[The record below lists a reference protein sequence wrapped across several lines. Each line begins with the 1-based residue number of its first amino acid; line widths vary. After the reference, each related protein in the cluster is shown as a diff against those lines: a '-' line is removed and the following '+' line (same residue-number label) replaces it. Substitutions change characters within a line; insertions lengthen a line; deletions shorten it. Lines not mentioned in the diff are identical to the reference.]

1 VSPEEP
7 VKPVANRDR
16 DQRVVLALNSGS
28 STVKF
33 AAFAEGRDSALITG
47 VAAAL
52 TTPEANLSW
61 TSPAGSR
68 SLPLPA
74 ADHRWAIE
82 SLGGLLAERGIN
94 IAGIGHRVVH
104 GGEAFTEPTLID
116 ERVIRRIEQ
125 LAPLAPLHNPPN
137 LLGIRLLIERF
148 PDVPQVAVF
157 DTAFHQTLP
166 PQAFH
171 YALPREFY
179 ETHRVRR
186 YGFHGTSHQHVAT
199 EAARRLNRD
208 LAGLQ
213 MITAH
218 LGNGCS
224 ACAIRDGRSVDTT
237 MGFTP
242 AEGMMMGTRSGDVD
256 PTLHQFLARQAG
268 LSLDEVTELLN
279 RRGGLLG
286 VSGFSND
293 RRLLEQRAAA
303 GDERA
308 ALALEL
314 FCFRAAKA
322 ILGMTASLERVE
334 ALVFTGGIG
343 ENSPWV
349 RRRIIEQTALLGIRF
364 DEAANNRNGIDTNGR
379 ISRPDSP
386 VCLVVPTNEELA
398 IARAVWRLL
407 G

>member
-1 VSPEEP
+1 MSSGEP
-7 VKPVANRDR
+7 VNPVVNSGR
-16 DQRVVLALNSGS
+16 DQRVVLALNCGS

-33 AAFAEGRDSALITG
+33 AAFAEGGDSALVTG

-52 TTPEANLSW
+52 ATPEANLSW
-61 TSPAGSR
+61 TNPAGSR
-68 SLPLPA
+68 ALPLPD
-74 ADHRWAIE
+74 ADHHVAIE
-82 SLGGLLAERGIN
+82 SLCRLLPELGMN
-94 IAGIGHRVVH
+94 LVGIGHRVVH
-104 GGEAFTEPTLID
+104 GGEVFPKATPID
-116 ERVIRRIEQ
+116 EIVIRQIEQ
-125 LAPLAPLHNPPN
+125 LAPLAPLHNPAN
-137 LLGIRLLIERF
+137 LLGIRVLTERF
-148 PDVPQVAVF
+148 PAVPQVAVF

-166 PQAFH
+166 PKAFH

-179 ETHRVRR
+179 ENHRVRR
-186 YGFHGTSHQHVAT
+186 YGFHGTSHQHVGR

-208 LAGLQ
+208 FAGLQ
-213 MITAH
+213 MITVH

-237 MGFTP
+237 MGLTP
-242 AEGMMMGTRSGDVD
+242 AEGMMMGTRTGDVD
-256 PTLHQFLARQAG
+256 PTLHQFLARQTG
-268 LSLDEVTELLN
+268 LSLEEVTELLN

-303 GDERA
+303 GDEWA

-343 ENSPWV
+343 ENSAWV

-386 VCLVVPTNEELA
+386 ACLVVPTNEELA
-398 IARAVWRLL
+398 IAREVWRLL

>member
-1 VSPEEP
+1 VSPGEP
-7 VKPVANRDR
+7 VSPAANNYL
-16 DQRVVLALNSGS
+16 DQRVALALNSGS

-33 AAFAEGRDSALITG
+33 AAFAEGRDSAIITG
-47 VAAAL
+47 VASAL
-52 TTPEANLSW
+52 TTPGANLSW
-61 TSPAGSR
+61 TSPTGSQ
-68 SLPLPA
+68 SLALPD
-74 ADHRWAIE
+74 ADHRMVIE
-82 SLGGLLAERGIN
+82 FLCRLLAELGMN
-94 IAGIGHRVVH
+94 VAGIGHRVVH
-104 GGEAFTEPTLID
+104 GGEAFAGATLID
-116 ERVIRRIEQ
+116 EIVIRRIEQ
-125 LAPLAPLHNPPN
+125 LAPLAPLHNPAN
-137 LLGIRLLIERF
+137 LLGIRLMTERF
-148 PDVPQVAVF
+148 PSVPQVAVF

-166 PQAFH
+166 PKAFH

-179 ETHRVRR
+179 ENHRVRR
-186 YGFHGTSHQHVAT
+186 YGFHGTSHQHVGM

-213 MITAH
+213 LITVH

-224 ACAIRDGRSVDTT
+224 ACALRDGRSVDTT
-237 MGFTP
+237 MGLTP

-256 PTLHQFLARQAG
+256 PTLHQFLARQTG

-322 ILGMTASLERVE
+322 ILGMTASLEHVE

-349 RRRIIEQTALLGIRF
+349 RRRIVGQTALLGIRL
-364 DEAANNRNGIDTNGR
+364 DAEANHRNGIDTNGR
-379 ISRPDSP
+379 ISRPGSP

-398 IARAVWRLL
+398 IAREVWHLL
-407 G
+407 Q

>member
-7 VKPVANRDR
+7 VKPVVNCDR
-16 DQRVVLALNSGS
+16 DQRVVLALNCGS

-33 AAFAEGRDSALITG
+33 AAFAEGQDSALVTG
-47 VAAAL
+47 IAAAL
-52 TTPEANLSW
+52 ATPQAHLSW
-61 TSPAGSR
+61 TSPAGSQ

-74 ADHRWAIE
+74 ADHHVAIE
-82 SLGGLLAERGIN
+82 SLCRLLEELGMN
-94 IAGIGHRVVH
+94 VAGIGHRVVH
-104 GGEAFTEPTLID
+104 GGEAFTEATLID
-116 ERVIRRIEQ
+116 EIVIRQIEQ
-125 LAPLAPLHNPPN
+125 LAPLAPLHNPAN
-137 LLGIRLLIERF
+137 LLGIRFLKERF
-148 PDVPQVAVF
+148 PAVPQVAVF

-166 PQAFH
+166 PKAFH

-179 ETHRVRR
+179 EHHRVRR

-213 MITAH
+213 LITVH

-224 ACAIRDGRSVDTT
+224 ACALRDGRSVDTT
-237 MGFTP
+237 MGLTP

-268 LSLDEVTELLN
+268 LSLEEVTELLN

-308 ALALEL
+308 ALALDL

-322 ILGMTASLERVE
+322 VLGMTASLERVE

-343 ENSPWV
+343 ENSALI
-349 RRRIIEQTALLGIRF
+349 RRRIVEQAALLGIRL
-364 DEAANNRNGIDTNGR
+364 DAEANNRNGIDTNGR
-379 ISRPDSP
+379 ISRPGSP
-386 VCLVVPTNEELA
+386 ACLVVPTNEELA
-398 IARAVWRLL
+398 IAREVWRLL

>member
-1 VSPEEP
+1 MNPGEP
-7 VKPVANRDR
+7 VNLAATGGC

-33 AAFAEGRDSALITG
+33 AAFADGQDSALIAG
-47 VAAAL
+47 VASAL
-52 TTPEANLSW
+52 ATPEANLSW
-61 TSPAGSR
+61 TSPAGSQA
-68 SLPLPA
+68 LPLPA
-74 ADHRWAIE
+74 ADHRVAIE
-82 SLGGLLAERGIN
+82 ALCRLLEELGIN

-104 GGEAFTEPTLID
+104 GGEAFTEATAVD
-116 ERVIRRIEQ
+116 EVVIRQIEQ

-137 LLGIRLLIERF
+137 LLGIRLLTEHF
-148 PDVPQVAVF
+148 PAVPQVAVF

-166 PQAFH
+166 PKAFH

-179 ETHRVRR
+179 ENHRVRR
-186 YGFHGTSHQHVAT
+186 YGFHGTSHRHVAI

-213 MITAH
+213 LITAH

-237 MGFTP
+237 MGLTP

-308 ALALEL
+308 MLALEL

-343 ENSPWV
+343 ENSAWV
-349 RRRIIEQTALLGIRF
+349 RRRIVEQTALLGVRL
-364 DEAANNRNGIDTNGR
+364 DEAANNRNGSDTNGR
-379 ISRPDSP
+379 ISRLDSP
-386 VCLVVPTNEELA
+386 AGLVVPTNEELA
-398 IARAVWRLL
+398 IAREVWRLL